1 VILMVIMEA
10 HSSFVLHCT
19 FLQETRGWV
28 TFDRVHSY
36 RRREAGSHLTA
47 YATCPDPRT
56 AI

>member
-1 VILMVIMEA
+1 MILMVIMEA